1 MVKKDWVDPNNPV
14 DDEEIIYVSK
24 SELKR
29 DSQEMQHLADDI
41 LALSAVN
48 LAKLP
53 LDEEVNKAV
62 EVAIKIR
69 NKPGA
74 YRRQVNFIGK
84 LLRHRDAE
92 PIQMA
97 LAKINNQHLLVNQH
111 FHQLENYRDQVISE
125 GDSAIN
131 QLLQEYPQLERTKL
145 RQLAR
150 QANKE
155 SAKNLPPKAARQIF
169 QYLKDAIPQVD

>member
-1 MVKKDWVDPNNPV
+1 MSKYDWQDPNDPV

-29 DSQEMQHLADDI
+29 DSQEMQQLADDI
-41 LALSAVN
+41 LALSPVN

-53 LDEEVNKAV
+53 LDDELDKAIQ
-62 EVAIKIR
+62 VAVKIR
-69 NKPGA
+69 NKPA
-74 YRRQVNFIGK
+74 AFRRQINFIGK

-97 LAKINNQHLLVNQH
+97 MAKVKNQHLLVNQH
-111 FHQLENYRDQVISE
+111 FHQLETLRDRIIEQ
-125 GDSAIN
+125 GDTAIN
-131 QLLQEYPQLERTKL
+131 EAVSAYPQLERSKL

-150 QANKE
+150 QAKKE
-155 SAKNLPPKAARQIF
+155 QQKEQSPKSARQIF
-169 QYLKDAIPQVD
+169 QYLKESIPQED